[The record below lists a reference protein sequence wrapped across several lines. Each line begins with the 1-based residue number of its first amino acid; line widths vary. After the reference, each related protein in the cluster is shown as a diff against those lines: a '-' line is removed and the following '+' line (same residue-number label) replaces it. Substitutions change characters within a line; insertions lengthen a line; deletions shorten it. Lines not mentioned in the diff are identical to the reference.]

1 MSENVFLDKT
11 PKPTPALFV
20 KALGARAKYW
30 DELKAHVPGPV
41 VEEWKHYGKGGW
53 VLKLF
58 RGKRNLLFLSARKGY
73 FFVSFVLGD
82 KAVAFAQ
89 SSGLE
94 ADLLEQL
101 LAARKFA
108 EGRGI
113 RIEVKS
119 RRALEQ
125 AKRLLDIKLH
135 A

>member
-1 MSENVFLDKT
+1 MSENLFLDKT
-11 PKPTPALFV
+11 PRPTPALFAG
-20 KALGARAKYW
+20 ALGARAKYW

-58 RGKRNLLFLSARKGY
+58 RGKRNLLFVSARRGY
-73 FFVSFVLGD
+73 FYVSFVLGD
-82 KAVAFAQ
+82 KAVA
-89 SSGLE
+89 
-94 ADLLEQL
+94 
-101 LAARKFA
+101 AARQSKLSPALVEELVNARRFA

-113 RIEVKS
+113 RIAVKS

-125 AKRLLDIKLH
+125 AKILLDIKLG

>member
-1 MSENVFLDKT
+1 MTENIFLDT
-11 PKPTPALFV
+11 SPKPTSARLA
-20 KALGARAKYW
+20 KALGTRAKYW

-73 FFVSFVLGD
+73 FYVSFVLGD

-89 SSGLE
+89 STGLE

-113 RIEVKS
+113 RIAVTS

-125 AKRLLDIKLH
+125 AKTLMDVKLN